1 MHGMRPDSI
10 LRLLSEFDP
19 MLMRH
24 SPITTYDGQGITV
37 SGCNAAAHTAI
48 CSHGE
53 PPRILPEEMTK
64 GMTKDP
70 RCIPQHPKGLAL
82 DSMSKPR
89 CDRICRFAALT
100 CLYKANRLDGSCP
113 DSEPSFYDIVL
124 SFRKSLTLM
133 VLIQPQSNISGTNR
147 RGPTAAVSK
156 MKGRLTSKGM
166 NHIRVKKRTCNGR
179 SVNEPR
185 ICVRTHR
192 LEDCNHIMCCKSG
205 SHKGVVPSVVE
216 FRLVTICS

>member
-1 MHGMRPDSI
+1 
-10 LRLLSEFDP
+10 

-37 SGCNAAAHTAI
+37 PGCNAAAHTAI

-53 PPRILPEEMTK
+53 PPRILPEELTK

-113 DSEPSFYDIVL
+113 NSEPSFYDIVP

-133 VLIQPQSNISGTNR
+133 VPIQPQLNISGINR
-147 RGPTAAVSK
+147 RGPTGSVSK
-156 MKGRLTSKGM
+156 MEGRLTSKAM
-166 NHIRVKKRTCNGR
+166 NHLHGKKRNRNVR

-192 LEDCNHIMCCKSG
+192 LED
-205 SHKGVVPSVVE
+205 
-216 FRLVTICS
+216 